1 MPQAQELG
9 KKLLLLRPL
18 NQRLEATGGARWC
31 REEVAG
37 TWSNP
42 GTQVPGAEV
51 EALGE
56 EEELKE
62 EEEYEPGREELE

>member
-9 KKLLLLRPL
+9 QKLLLSRPL
-18 NQRLEATGGARWC
+18 NQCLEATGGARWC

-37 TWSNP
+37 MWSSP
-42 GTQVPGAEV
+42 GTQGPGPGAQV
-51 EALGE
+51 EALGEE

-62 EEEYEPGREELE
+62 EEE